1 VPGVE
6 PVKELNVTK
15 PGVLIVDDDIEIRE
29 QLQWA
34 LKDTY
39 TVHLAGTAR
48 EALTCAKRHRPALV
62 SLDLGL
68 PPRPDEAVEGLALL
82 EAIRSIDHLTKVIV
96 LTGKTERA
104 TALQAIQL
112 GAYDCLQKPVHLE
125 ALKLILGRASYVY
138 HVEQDNQRLRQ
149 NSMQKG
155 FQDIIGTSTHMQQ
168 LFETVRRVAVSD
180 LAVLITGE
188 SGTGKELVARAV
200 HRESRQREGPFIAI
214 NCGAIPDALL
224 ESELFGHEKGS
235 FTGAHIQRKG
245 RIEMAQGGTL
255 FLDEIGELPL
265 SLQVK
270 LLRFLQE
277 QTIERVGGRE
287 SIGVDTRVVA
297 ATNMLLKEASDR
309 GAFRKDLFYRLSVVQ
324 IHVPP
329 LREREADLVL
339 LAQAFLTRY
348 RDELNPSVTGLSA
361 EATGAIREYH
371 WPGNVREL
379 ENRIKRA
386 LVMAHGATL
395 QPQDLELSLS
405 SAPSASLTLREARS
419 QFEKD
424 LIRQAL
430 ARSNGN
436 VTRAAEELGVS
447 RQGLHESLQKYGL
460 DNNGRT
466 ASGVPP
472 IVAAETPAPQLNI

>member
-1 VPGVE
+1 M
-6 PVKELNVTK
+6 TK
-15 PGVLIVDDDIEIRE
+15 PGVLIVDDDVEIRE

-39 TVHLAGTAR
+39 AVHLAGTAR

-82 EAIRSIDHLTKVIV
+82 EAIRSVDHLTKVIV

-138 HVEQDNQRLRQ
+138 QVEQDNQRLRQ

-155 FQDIIGTSTHMQQ
+155 FQDIIGTSTSMQQ
-168 LFETVRRVAVSD
+168 LFETVRRVAVSE

-200 HRESRQREGPFIAI
+200 HRESRRREGPFVAI

-297 ATNMLLKEASDR
+297 ATNMLLKDASER

-324 IHVPP
+324 IHIPP

-339 LAQAFLTRY
+339 LAQAFLTQY
-348 RDELNPSVTGLSA
+348 RDELNPRVTGLSA
-361 EATGAIREYH
+361 EATSAIREYP

-386 LVMAHGATL
+386 LVMAHGANL
-395 QPQDLELSLS
+395 QPQDLELSVS
-405 SAPSASLTLREARS
+405 SAPSAPLTLREARS

-466 ASGVPP
+466 TSSVPP
-472 IVAAETPAPQLNI
+472 IAPAETPARQLNI